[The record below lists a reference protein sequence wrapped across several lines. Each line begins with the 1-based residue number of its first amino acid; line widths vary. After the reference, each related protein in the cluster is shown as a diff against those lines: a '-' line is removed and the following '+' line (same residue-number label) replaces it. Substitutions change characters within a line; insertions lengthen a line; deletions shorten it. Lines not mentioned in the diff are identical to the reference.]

1 VSYSIGELARRTGL
15 TVKTIR
21 YYSDQG
27 IVAPTDRNPAG
38 HRRYGADA
46 VVRLDWI
53 RTLRRLGLDLVT
65 VRKVV
70 AREVSLAQVAAA
82 HAEAID
88 VQIRTLRLRRAVLA
102 AVAKRGSTPEEM
114 DVMYRLAEL
123 SDDERHRLI
132 DEFLGAA
139 FGGFAADPAFEG
151 IALSMTPELPDDPG
165 PEQVEAW
172 MELAE
177 LSQDRDFR
185 RCMRGIAEGF
195 ADDRAAGIPRRDAV
209 AWVRD
214 LVAPALT
221 AGVDPAAPEADPIV
235 VTVMARCAELSGRS
249 DGAALRRRLST
260 RLAAANDPRRERY
273 LGLLSVINGW
283 PAPASLAPAL
293 DWFVEALRVRDS
305 DELGA

>member
-27 IVAPTDRNPAG
+27 IVAPAGRNPAG

-46 VVRLDWI
+46 AVRLDWV

-70 AREVSLAQVAAA
+70 AREISLAEVAAA
-82 HAEAID
+82 HTEAID

-114 DVMYRLAEL
+114 DMMYRLAEL
-123 SDDERHRLI
+123 SDDERRRLI

-139 FGGFAADPAFEG
+139 FGGVTADPAFEG
-151 IALSMTPELPDDPG
+151 IALSMTPELPDDPE

-185 RCMRGIAEGF
+185 RRMRQIAEGF
-195 ADDRAAGIPRRDAV
+195 ADDRAMGVPRRDAA

-214 LVAPALT
+214 LVAPAL
-221 AGVDPAAPEADPIV
+221 AADVDPAAPAADPIV
-235 VTVMARCAELSGRS
+235 VAVMARYVELSGRP

-273 LGLLSVINGW
+273 LALLSVINGW
-283 PAPASLAPAL
+283 SAPASLAPAL
-293 DWFVEALRVRDS
+293 DWFVEALRIRYP
-305 DELGA
+305 DEPGA